1 MCGRGLYLEAELIA
15 NINFLLHVAAD
26 AKGGGA
32 YKQLVMWGII

>member
-26 AKGGGA
+26 AKGGGG
-32 YKQLVMWGII
+32 LINSL